1 MPTVHIM
8 VGIPGS
14 GKSHYVATEF
24 FSDDRHG
31 HMVSVSADE
40 YFTDK
45 NGNYNFDATKLSE
58 AHGQCLRNFVD
69 CVQKMFGGRPLYE
82 NIFVDNTNL
91 SDVEIAPYYTLA
103 RAYGYEVE
111 LVFFRTPLDVCLSRN
126 THNVPAHTMLRMKTQ
141 FDNFADNALRALPRF
156 WDYTRIDI
164 R

>member
-1 MPTVHIM
+1 MRKVFIM

-14 GKSHYVATEF
+14 GKSHYCREQEDILVNEQY
-24 FSDDRHG
+24 S
-31 HMVSVSADE
+31 VLVVSADN
-40 YFTDK
+40 YFTDAH
-45 NGNYNFDATKLSE
+45 GNYNFDPTKLSQ
-58 AHGQCLRNFVD
+58 AHGDCLREFMSAASSEVEY
-69 CVQKMFGGRPLYE
+69 FHA
-82 NIFVDNTNL
+82 IFVDNTNL
-91 SDVEIAPYYTLA
+91 SAVEIAPYYA
-103 RAYGYEVE
+103 IAKAYDYEVE